1 MITEVA
7 HIYLY
12 CQLKNAEEDPSG
24 IRQIFW
30 THLRNFWPEE
40 KVAAWQAQIF
50 PEGLSKVGAEERV
63 DNRITLSGDVHT
75 AWNKGMFALKPI
87 SEDGATL
94 TVQFFWQKRQTDAR
108 PPMSLTT
115 IPNSTENLDAFDE
128 DFILSRQRQFI
139 RSGDII
145 EL

>member
-1 MITEVA
+1 M
-7 HIYLY
+7 
-12 CQLKNAEEDPSG
+12 PS
-24 IRQIFW
+24 Q
-30 THLRNFWPEE
+30 
-40 KVAAWQAQIF
+40 K
-50 PEGLSKVGAEERV
+50 V
-63 DNRITLSGDVHT
+63 DNCITLSIEVHE
-75 AWNKGMFALKPI
+75 AWIKGFFALKPI
-87 SEDGATL
+87 SEDRVTL